1 MFEYIHGKI
10 TGITPANVVIET
22 GSIGYFIHISLST
35 YSQINGK
42 EQSKLYLHQVVREDA
57 HILYGFAEFSE
68 RELFRLLIS
77 VNGIG
82 SNTALMM
89 LSSLSVDE
97 IKAAILQDDVNL
109 LKSIKGIGAKTAQR
123 VIIDLR
129 DKIGKAT
136 ANDRILITTSD
147 NTIRDEALSA
157 LVMLGFVRKNVE
169 KELDKIIKTNPNLKV
184 EQLIKLAL
192 KSL

>member
-10 TGITPANVVIET
+10 TGLTPANAIIEA
-22 GSIGYFIHISLST
+22 GSIGYFIHISLNT
-35 YSQINGK
+35 YSKINGK

-57 HILYGFAEFSE
+57 HLLYGFAELDE

-82 SNTALMM
+82 SNTAMMM
-89 LSSLSVDE
+89 LSSLSTEE

-123 VIIDLR
+123 IIIDLK
-129 DKIGKAT
+129 DKLGKVT
-136 ANDRILITTSD
+136 TSDQILISQPD
-147 NTIRDEALSA
+147 NTIREEALSA
-157 LVMLGFVRKNVE
+157 LVMLGFVRKSVE
-169 KELDKIIKTNPNLKV
+169 KELDKIFKTDPNLTV
-184 EQLIKLAL
+184 EKLIKLAL